1 MSEAT
6 MTLNMSAREMAAL
19 TELAEWHDMSKTQV
33 MRQALRLY
41 QLVNIRVRAGER
53 LYFSGDEKRAIEFV
67 GLGFD
72 PAQLLSQS
80 RPTDGGAS

>member
-1 MSEAT
+1 MADAT

-19 TELAEWHDMSKTQV
+19 TEIAEWHGMSKTQV

-41 QLVNIRVRAGER
+41 QLINVRVRAGER

-67 GLGFD
+67 GLGFE
-72 PAQLLSQS
+72 PPQEPRS
-80 RPTDGGAS
+80 